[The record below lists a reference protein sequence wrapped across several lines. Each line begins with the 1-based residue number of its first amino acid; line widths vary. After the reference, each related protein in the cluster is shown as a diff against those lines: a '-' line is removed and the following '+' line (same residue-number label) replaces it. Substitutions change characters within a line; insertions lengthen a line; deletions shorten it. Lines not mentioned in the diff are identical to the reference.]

1 MLVIGDVVVAAPAD
15 LIAAARCEFAVLRAL
30 DAETASPR
38 ADSAAELDRL
48 LAGNERTL
56 AALRSGAAELTD
68 AVLFDGRTA
77 ATAERLVRADHR
89 VRYTP
94 VTAGGA
100 DPVRAALELAACADL
115 LSAAG
120 ALPAPVLRIGGT
132 ELPLDAALPVYL
144 ARRERFEH
152 IATEQS
158 AELLPVQWG
167 DPRYLACGRCGA
179 CRAAARTARDVGLVA
194 GIDPGTAALLRGAG
208 IGTVD
213 RLARSTA
220 ELPGLPVRTATAL
233 RRQARVQV
241 RADAAGHPVTDTA
254 GADALA
260 ALPPATPGDI
270 GIATAPGPA
279 LLVAGQDFA
288 LRIPFGANG
297 LRPVLE
303 RLRAEI
309 PGAHLYHHGAEVR
322 ALLYAHQTG
331 PGDEELLEELFAA
344 EAVVDLAPVVRSTLV
359 LAGEPEPPPE
369 PLRPGVRAPVY
380 RVAQVAAA
388 LDRLVPVAPTT
399 PGPPHDAPAPAPGGP
414 YPPATSDPAAPGSG
428 HPSDHPAQGGSAPVA
443 RTEPAAETD
452 ANGVLRIRAALRRLA
467 DRYGIRPR
475 PPLPRAPDPDGPSSL
490 EAALAEFARARA
502 DSGHP
507 AALLAEALGHHRRQ
521 RGPLWDAHRARRA
534 DPVADWADEPG
545 VLVAEWGTVD
555 TKWHRPPHGTGLRRY
570 LTLTGRFG
578 TGAGSRLGSTVPAP
592 GTPVHAYYDQPDPA
606 APGLRTVTA
615 AVVLGCSPD
624 TEFADTVRLE
634 EVLPEGREPSD
645 AMPIALAPRPPHPD
659 PAVDRALEELAD
671 AVLVTLPDMPTG
683 APFDLL
689 ARRRPRLRGG
699 LPGLPPVHGDHAA
712 AITEAARALD
722 DSVLA
727 VQAPAGTGKIST
739 IARVVARLL
748 TGDRWRI
755 GITAPDGHR
764 TVEQLL
770 DAVVRAGVLPELVAK
785 KDAISVAPEWAV
797 IDGAR
802 YPRFLETAV
811 NGCVVGGLPADF
823 ADPAQVPR
831 GALDLLIVADA
842 GRCAPAEALAA
853 SVSARSLLLLG
864 DLEHAGPPRSALG
877 LRIGPH
883 RTVPA
888 ATGYLLDR
896 TWRLHPAVCGPLS
909 ALWYDGRL
917 SAARTVTGGRA
928 LDVVPPGIETVLIP
942 HRGHSTVCEP
952 EAREVVRRVRTL
964 LTGTWTSGGGARRL
978 HPHDIFVV
986 APYGPQVALIRTLL
1000 ERARIDDVLVGTPER
1015 FRGREAAVVLVSAT
1029 VSAPVDAPGAVRALV
1044 AARVLRAALGRALWH
1059 ATIIR
1064 SPLLTEYLPADPAEL
1079 AELSALLRLR

>member
-30 DAETASPR
+30 DAEIASPR
-38 ADSAAELDRL
+38 ADSAAERDRL
-48 LAGNERTL
+48 RAANERTL
-56 AALRSGAAELTD
+56 AALRRGAAEITD

-77 ATAERLVRADHR
+77 ATAERLLRADHR

-94 VTAGGA
+94 ATADAA

-120 ALPAPVLRIGGT
+120 ALPAPVLRIGGADF
-132 ELPLDAALPVYL
+132 PLGSALPVYL

-152 IATEQS
+152 IVAEQS

-167 DPRYLACGRCGA
+167 DPRYLACGRCAA

-194 GIDPGTAALLRGAG
+194 GIDPGTAALLRGSG

-233 RRQARVQV
+233 RRQARAQV
-241 RADAAGHPVTDTA
+241 RAEAAGHPVADTA
-254 GADALA
+254 GADALG
-260 ALPPATPGDI
+260 ALPPSAPGDI
-270 GIATAPGPA
+270 GIAVAPGPA
-279 LLVAGQDFA
+279 LLVAGPELA
-288 LRIPFGANG
+288 LRIPFGASG

-303 RLRAEI
+303 RLRAGI

-322 ALLYAHQTG
+322 ALLHAHQTG

-344 EAVVDLAPVVRSTLV
+344 DAVVDLAPIVRSTLV

-369 PLRPGVRAPVY
+369 PVLPGVRAPVY

-388 LDRLVPVAPTT
+388 LDRLASPDAAAPPLDQPEATGRT
-399 PGPPHDAPAPAPGGP
+399 SAPAA
-414 YPPATSDPAAPGSG
+414 
-428 HPSDHPAQGGSAPVA
+428 
-443 RTEPAAETD
+443 PAAETD
-452 ANGVLRIRAALRRLA
+452 ADRVLRIRAALRALA
-467 DRYGIRPR
+467 DRYGIPPR
-475 PPLPRAPDPDGPSSL
+475 PALPRAPDPDGPSSL

-502 DSGHP
+502 DAAHP
-507 AALLAEALGHHRRQ
+507 AALLADALGHHRRQ

-578 TGAGSRLGSTVPAP
+578 TGAGSHLGSTVPAP

-606 APGLRTVTA
+606 APGLRTITA

-645 AMPIALAPRPPHPD
+645 ALPIALAPRPPRPD

-671 AVLVTLPDMPTG
+671 TVLVTLPDMPAG

-689 ARRRPRLRGG
+689 ARRPPRLRRG
-699 LPGLPPVHGDHAA
+699 LRGLPPVHGDHAA
-712 AITEAARALD
+712 AITEAVRILD

-727 VQAPAGTGKIST
+727 VQAPSGTGKVST

-748 TGDRWRI
+748 TRDRLRI
-755 GITAPDGHR
+755 GITAPDGHG

-785 KDAISVAPEWAV
+785 KDVISVAPEWAV

-802 YPRFLETAV
+802 YPRFLDTAV

-823 ADPAQVPR
+823 ADSAQVPR

-842 GRCAPAEALAA
+842 GRCAPADALAA
-853 SVSARSLLLLG
+853 AVSARSLLLLG

-917 SAARTVTGGRA
+917 GAAETVTGGRA

-964 LTGTWTSGGGARRL
+964 LTGTWTSGGSARRL

-1029 VSAPVDAPGAVRALV
+1029 VSAPVDAPGAVRELV
-1044 AARVLRAALGRALWH
+1044 ATRLLRGALGRALWH

>member
-30 DAETASPR
+30 DAEIGSPR
-38 ADSAAELDRL
+38 ADSAAELARL
-48 LAGNERTL
+48 RAGHERTV
-56 AALRSGAAELTD
+56 AALRRGAAEITD

-77 ATAERLVRADHR
+77 AGAERLLRADHR

-94 VTAGGA
+94 ATAAAA

-115 LSAAG
+115 LSGAG
-120 ALPAPVLRIGGT
+120 ALPAPVLRIGGA
-132 ELPLDAALPVYL
+132 EFPLDSALPVYL

-152 IATEQS
+152 IVAEQA

-167 DPRYLACGRCGA
+167 DPRYLACGHCGA

-194 GIDPGTAALLRGAG
+194 GIDPGTAALLRGSG

-241 RADAAGHPVTDTA
+241 RADAAGHPVADTA

-260 ALPPATPGDI
+260 ALPPSTPGDVA
-270 GIATAPGPA
+270 IAIAPGPA
-279 LLVAGQDFA
+279 LLVAGPELA

-303 RLRAEI
+303 RLRGRI

-322 ALLYAHQTG
+322 ALLHAHQTG

-344 EAVVDLAPVVRSTLV
+344 DAVVDLAPVVRSTLV
-359 LAGEPEPPPE
+359 LAGEPEPAPE
-369 PLRPGVRAPVY
+369 PLLPGVRAPIY
-380 RVAQVAAA
+380 RIAQVAAA
-388 LDRLVPVAPTT
+388 LDRLVPAA
-399 PGPPHDAPAPAPGGP
+399 APAA
-414 YPPATSDPAAPGSG
+414 D
-428 HPSDHPAQGGSAPVA
+428 
-443 RTEPAAETD
+443 ETD
-452 ANGVLRIRAALRRLA
+452 ADRVLRIRSALRALA
-467 DRYGIRPR
+467 DRYGIPPR
-475 PPLPRAPDPDGPSSL
+475 PALPRATDPDGPSSL

-502 DSGHP
+502 DSAHP
-507 AALLAEALGHHRRQ
+507 AALLADALGHHRRQ
-521 RGPLWDAHRARRA
+521 RGPRWDAHRARRA

-592 GTPVHAYYDQPDPA
+592 GTPVHAYYDHPDPA
-606 APGLRTVTA
+606 APGLRAVTT

-645 AMPIALAPRPPHPD
+645 AMPIALAPRPPRPD
-659 PAVDRALEELAD
+659 PAVDRALQQLAD
-671 AVLVTLPDMPTG
+671 TVLVTLPDMPTG

-689 ARRRPRLRGG
+689 ARRPPRLRHG
-699 LPGLPPVHGDHAA
+699 LTRLPPVHGDHAA
-712 AITEAARALD
+712 AITEAVRALD

-727 VQAPAGTGKIST
+727 VQAPAGTGKVST
-739 IARVVARLL
+739 TARVVARLL

-755 GITAPDGHR
+755 GITAPDGHG

-785 KDAISVAPEWAV
+785 KDVVSVAPEWAV

-802 YPRFLETAV
+802 YRRFLDTAV
-811 NGCVVGGLPADF
+811 NGCVLGGLPADF
-823 ADPAQVPR
+823 ADPAQVPP

-842 GRCAPAEALAA
+842 GRCAPADALAA
-853 SVSARSLLLLG
+853 AVSARSLLLLG
-864 DLEHAGPPRSALG
+864 DLEHAGPPSSALG

-896 TWRLHPAVCGPLS
+896 TWRLHPAVCAPLS

-917 SAARTVTGGRA
+917 GAAATVTGGRE

-964 LTGTWTSGGGARRL
+964 LTGAWTSGGSTRRL

-1029 VSAPVDAPGAVRALV
+1029 VSAPVDAPDAVRALV
-1044 AARVLRAALGRALWH
+1044 AARMLRGALGRALWH

-1079 AELSALLRLR
+1079 AELSALLRLH

>member
-30 DAETASPR
+30 DAEIASPR
-38 ADSAAELDRL
+38 ADSAAERDRL
-48 LAGNERTL
+48 LAGNERTI
-56 AALRSGAAELTD
+56 AALRRGATEITD

-77 ATAERLVRADHR
+77 ASAPRLLRADHR

-94 VTAGGA
+94 ATADA
-100 DPVRAALELAACADL
+100 TDPVRAALELAACADL

-120 ALPAPVLRIGGT
+120 ALPAPVLRIGGSDF
-132 ELPLDAALPVYL
+132 PLDSALPVHL

-152 IATEQS
+152 IVAEQA

-167 DPRYLACGRCGA
+167 DPRYLACGRCAA

-194 GIDPGTAALLRGAG
+194 GIDPGTAALLRGSG

-213 RLARSTA
+213 RLASSTA

-241 RADAAGHPVTDTA
+241 RADAAGHPVADTA

-260 ALPPATPGDI
+260 ALPPSAPGDI
-270 GIATAPGPA
+270 GIAVGPGPA
-279 LLVAGQDFA
+279 LLVAGPELA

-303 RLRAEI
+303 RLRAGI

-322 ALLYAHQTG
+322 ALLHAHQTG

-344 EAVVDLAPVVRSTLV
+344 EAVVDLAPIVRSTLV
-359 LAGEPEPPPE
+359 LAGQPEPAPE
-369 PLRPGVRAPVY
+369 PVLPGVRAPVY

-388 LDRLVPVAPTT
+388 LDHLVPP
-399 PGPPHDAPAPAPGGP
+399 DAAEASPADIR
-414 YPPATSDPAAPGSG
+414 PPA
-428 HPSDHPAQGGSAPVA
+428 
-443 RTEPAAETD
+443 EPALGAQTD
-452 ANGVLRIRAALRRLA
+452 AHRVLRIRAALRTLA
-467 DRYGIRPR
+467 DRYGIPPR
-475 PPLPRAPDPDGPSSL
+475 PPLPRAVVSEGPSSL

-502 DSGHP
+502 DAAHP
-507 AALLAEALGHHRRQ
+507 AALLADALGYHRRQ
-521 RGPLWDAHRARRA
+521 RGPRWDAHRARRA

-578 TGAGSRLGSTVPAP
+578 TGAGSHLGSTVPAP

-634 EVLPEGREPSD
+634 EVLPDGREPSD
-645 AMPIALAPRPPHPD
+645 ALPIALAPRPPYPD

-671 AVLVTLPDMPTG
+671 AVLVTLPDMPPG

-689 ARRRPRLRGG
+689 ARRPPRLRRGR
-699 LPGLPPVHGDHAA
+699 PGLPPVHGDHAA
-712 AITEAARALD
+712 AITEAVRALD

-727 VQAPAGTGKIST
+727 VQAPAGTGKVTT

-748 TGDRWRI
+748 TGDRLRI
-755 GITAPDGHR
+755 GITAPDGHG

-785 KDAISVAPEWAV
+785 KDVISVAPEWAV
-797 IDGAR
+797 IDGPR
-802 YPRFLETAV
+802 YPRFLGTAV

-842 GRCAPAEALAA
+842 GRCAPADALAA
-853 SVSARSLLLLG
+853 AVSARSLLLLG
-864 DLEHAGPPRSALG
+864 DLEHAGPPGSALE

-917 SAARTVTGGRA
+917 GAAETVTGGRA

-964 LTGTWTSGGGARRL
+964 LTGTWTSGGSARRL

-1044 AARVLRAALGRALWH
+1044 AARLLRGALGRALWH

-1064 SPLLTEYLPADPAEL
+1064 SPLLTEFLPADPAEL

>member
-1 MLVIGDVVVAAPAD
+1 MLVIGDAVVAAPAD

-30 DAETASPR
+30 DAEIAAPR
-38 ADSAAELDRL
+38 ADSAAERDRL

-56 AALRSGAAELTD
+56 AALRAGAAEITD

-77 ATAERLVRADHR
+77 AGAPRLLRAGHR

-94 VTAGGA
+94 ATADAA

-115 LSAAG
+115 LGAAG
-120 ALPAPVLRIGGT
+120 ALPGPVLRIGT
-132 ELPLDAALPVYL
+132 ADIPLDAALPVYL

-152 IATEQS
+152 IVAEQA

-167 DPRYLACGRCGA
+167 DPRYLACGHCAA

-194 GIDPGTAALLRGAG
+194 GIDPGTAALLRGSG

-241 RADAAGHPVTDTA
+241 RADAAGHPVADTA
-254 GADALA
+254 GAEALA
-260 ALPPATPGDI
+260 ALPPSTTADI
-270 GIATAPGPA
+270 GIAVAPGPA
-279 LLVAGQDFA
+279 LLVAGADFA
-288 LRIPFGANG
+288 LRIPFGASG

-303 RLRAEI
+303 RLLARV
-309 PGAHLYHHGAEVR
+309 PGAHLYHHGADVR
-322 ALLYAHQTG
+322 ALLHAHQTG

-344 EAVVDLAPVVRSTLV
+344 DAVVDLAPVVRSTLV
-359 LAGEPEPPPE
+359 LADEPEPPPE
-369 PLRPGVRAPVY
+369 PLVPGVRAPVY
-380 RVAQVAAA
+380 RVTQVAAA
-388 LDRLVPVAPTT
+388 LDRLVPSSAA
-399 PGPPHDAPAPAPGGP
+399 GPPPPGRSAPAGRADAGNTAVDSP
-414 YPPATSDPAAPGSG
+414 
-428 HPSDHPAQGGSAPVA
+428 
-443 RTEPAAETD
+443 ETD
-452 ANGVLRIRAALRRLA
+452 AHRVLRIRAALRALA
-467 DRYGIRPR
+467 DRYGIPPR

-502 DSGHP
+502 DSAHP
-507 AALLAEALGHHRRQ
+507 AALLADALGHHRRQ

-578 TGAGSRLGSTVPAP
+578 TGAGSHLGSTVPAP

-671 AVLVTLPDMPTG
+671 TVLVTLPDMPAG

-689 ARRRPRLRGG
+689 ARRQPRLRRG

-712 AITEAARALD
+712 AVTEALRALD
-722 DSVLA
+722 HSVLA
-727 VQAPAGTGKIST
+727 VQAPAGTGKVAT

-748 TGDRWRI
+748 AGDRWRI
-755 GITAPDGHR
+755 GITAPDGHD

-785 KDAISVAPEWAV
+785 KDAVSVAPEWAV

-802 YPRFLETAV
+802 YPRFLDTAV
-811 NGCVVGGLPADF
+811 NGCVIGGLPADF

-842 GRCAPAEALAA
+842 GRCAPADALAA
-853 SVSARSLLLLG
+853 AVSARSLLLLG

-896 TWRLHPAVCGPLS
+896 TWRLHPAICGPLS

-917 SAARTVTGGRA
+917 GAAETVTGGRA
-928 LDVVPPGIETVLIP
+928 LDVVPPGIETVLVP

-964 LTGTWTSGGGARRL
+964 LTGTWTSGGSARRL

-1044 AARVLRAALGRALWH
+1044 AARLLRAALGRALWH

-1079 AELSALLRLR
+1079 AELAALLRLR

>member
-15 LIAAARCEFAVLRAL
+15 LIAAARCEFTVLRAL
-30 DAETASPR
+30 DAEIAAPR

-56 AALRSGAAELTD
+56 AALRGGAAELTD

-77 ATAERLVRADHR
+77 AGAERLVRADHR

-94 VTAGGA
+94 VAAGAA

-144 ARRERFEH
+144 ARRARFEH
-152 IATEQS
+152 IVTEQS

-167 DPRYLACGRCGA
+167 DPRYLACGRCAA
-179 CRAAARTARDVGLVA
+179 CRAAARSARDVGLVA
-194 GIDPGTAALLRGAG
+194 GIDPGTAALLRAAG

-213 RLARSTA
+213 RLASSTA
-220 ELPGLPVRTATAL
+220 ELPWLPVRTATAL

-241 RADAAGHPVTDTA
+241 RADAAGHPVADTA
-254 GADALA
+254 GADALS
-260 ALPPATPGDI
+260 ALPPSTPGDI
-270 GIATAPGPA
+270 GIAAAPGPA

-288 LRIPFGANG
+288 LRVPLGANG

-322 ALLYAHQTG
+322 ALLHAHQTG

-344 EAVVDLAPVVRSTLV
+344 DAVVDLAPVVRSTLV
-359 LAGEPEPPPE
+359 LAGEPEPSPE
-369 PLRPGVRAPVY
+369 PLLPGVRAPVY

-388 LDRLVPVAPTT
+388 LDRLVPRDAGE
-399 PGPPHDAPAPAPGGP
+399 PG
-414 YPPATSDPAAPGSG
+414 
-428 HPSDHPAQGGSAPVA
+428 
-443 RTEPAAETD
+443 AETD
-452 ANGVLRIRAALRRLA
+452 AGRVLHIRAALRALA
-467 DRYGIRPR
+467 DRYGIPPR

-507 AALLAEALGHHRRQ
+507 AALLADALGHHRRQ

-592 GTPVHAYYDQPDPA
+592 GTHVHAYYDHPDPA

-615 AVVLGCSPD
+615 AVVLGCAPD

-645 AMPIALAPRPPHPD
+645 AMPIALAPHPPHPD
-659 PAVDRALEELAD
+659 HAVDRALEELAD
-671 AVLVTLPDMPTG
+671 TVLVTLPDMPAG

-689 ARRRPRLRGG
+689 ARRPPRLRRD

-712 AITEAARALD
+712 AITEAVRALD

-739 IARVVARLL
+739 IARVVAGLL

-785 KDAISVAPEWAV
+785 KDVISVAPEWAV

-842 GRCAPAEALAA
+842 GRCAPADALAA
-853 SVSARSLLLLG
+853 AVSARSLLLLG

-896 TWRLHPAVCGPLS
+896 TRRLHPAVCGPLS

-917 SAARTVTGGRA
+917 GAERTVTGGRA

-964 LTGTWTSGGGARRL
+964 LTGTWTSGSGARRL

-1044 AARVLRAALGRALWH
+1044 AARMLRAALGRALWH

-1079 AELSALLRLR
+1079 AELSALLRLS